1 MTRCRILSAL
11 STSRGPPSGAAVFE
25 LHRVVVPSCS
35 GAAAVPRTQAPRHRP
50 PRTSRSHRPLD
61 ARQSSGRLSRGSGII
76 GISGTSL
83 RDWKCRRHGAKIVP
97 FRQQIP
103 HGSSSW
109 WPDTPIYLH
118 PPKAQDAA
126 LSRLKH
132 GFESRR
138 ERQGNQALRILRRT
152 ASPTRLQYR
161 WRSAPRRCLRTSF
174 IAATGRR
181 LRWAIS
187 SCWPSNPGRS
197 SNALASIQG
206 RWFAT
211 PCGIWLSR
219 ISSRQESIFRP

>member
-1 MTRCRILSAL
+1 MIREPNTTSSGIAAVRGSRVTTRLSPAPIPSAAPSASPATQPYAAHGSMTRCRILSAL
-11 STSRGPPSGAAVFE
+11 STSREPPSGAAVFE

-138 ERQGNQALRILRRT
+138 ERQSNQ
-152 ASPTRLQYR
+152 
-161 WRSAPRRCLRTSF
+161 
-174 IAATGRR
+174 
-181 LRWAIS
+181 
-187 SCWPSNPGRS
+187 
-197 SNALASIQG
+197 
-206 RWFAT
+206 
-211 PCGIWLSR
+211 
-219 ISSRQESIFRP
+219 